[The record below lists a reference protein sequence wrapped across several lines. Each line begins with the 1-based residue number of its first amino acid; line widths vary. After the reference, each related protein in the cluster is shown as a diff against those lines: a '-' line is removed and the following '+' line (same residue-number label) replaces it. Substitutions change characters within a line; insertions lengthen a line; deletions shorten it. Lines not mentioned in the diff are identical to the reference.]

1 MLSDLISKI
10 YKTKWSQINNFELE
24 INAIGS
30 DAKRKVQKYK
40 IPFKDCKLT
49 IKNFNTAQ
57 YSHDT
62 IETFLADTYMRA
74 VGKPAPVTFS
84 SQLGIIIS

>member
-57 YSHDT
+57 Y
-62 IETFLADTYMRA
+62 
-74 VGKPAPVTFS
+74 
-84 SQLGIIIS
+84 